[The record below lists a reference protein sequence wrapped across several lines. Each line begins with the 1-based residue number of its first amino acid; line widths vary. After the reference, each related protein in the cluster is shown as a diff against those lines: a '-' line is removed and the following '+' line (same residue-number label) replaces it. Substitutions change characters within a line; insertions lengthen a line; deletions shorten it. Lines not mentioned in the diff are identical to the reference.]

1 MLTMLTQRDKNI
13 LPGGRDHETAMRLLN
28 EPGAVLQWR
37 DPRVSSS
44 SWLYWCSLDSHPF
57 SEHLEWRI
65 KPKTMRYR
73 VALLKTSCNFW
84 TIAADNQTEAAC
96 IESLEPFSRWLT
108 DWQEVEV

>member
-1 MLTMLTQRDKNI
+1 MLTQRDKNI
-13 LPGGRDHETAMRLLN
+13 LPGGRDHETAMRQLN

-37 DPRVSSS
+37 CTIGSGRWYDFEEADLVK
-44 SWLYWCSLDSHPF
+44 PF
-57 SEHLEWRI
+57 ACDLEWRI

-73 VALLKTSCNFW
+73 VALLKTSCKFW
-84 TIAADNQTEAAC
+84 TSAADNQTEAAR

>member
-1 MLTMLTQRDKNI
+1 MLTQRDKNI

-28 EPGAVLQWR
+28 EPGAVLQWLNPEINNPCWSDWTPFCPCPFR
-37 DPRVSSS
+37 D
-44 SWLYWCSLDSHPF
+44 D
-57 SEHLEWRI
+57 LEWRI

-73 VALLKTSCNFW
+73 VALLKTSCKFW
-84 TIAADNQTEAAC
+84 TSAADNQTEAAR